1 MFGYVRPFKPE
12 MRVKEYESYKAVY
25 CALCKQL
32 GKQYGWMSR
41 MALNYDCTFL
51 ALLDTGIKERCLS
64 AERKC
69 CTCNPLKK
77 CVYARGM
84 DDSLFFAAS
93 TTVLL
98 TYHKLRDDVQ
108 DNSFWKGLKAR
119 LLSFL
124 FRRSYRKA
132 QAAYPQLA
140 QKAQEA
146 MKRQAEFEAS
156 PTESLDEAADP
167 SAGLLKAFL
176 EALSPSP
183 EISRIL
189 GVLGYQ
195 LGRWVYFID
204 ALDDMEKDIKKNQF
218 NPFVVKYHFSLE
230 SGPEEIKKIKD
241 FSNGLLNQCVA
252 QCLSAYQLLE
262 IVQMKPIL
270 DNILELGL
278 AQMQRNILFEEEKQ
292 HVRSI

>member
-1 MFGYVRPFKPE
+1 M
-12 MRVKEYESYKAVY
+12 
-25 CALCKQL
+25 
-32 GKQYGWMSR
+32 
-41 MALNYDCTFL
+41 
-51 ALLDTGIKERCLS
+51 
-64 AERKC
+64 
-69 CTCNPLKK
+69 
-77 CVYARGM
+77 
-84 DDSLFFAAS
+84 
-93 TTVLL
+93 
-98 TYHKLRDDVQ
+98 
-108 DNSFWKGLKAR
+108 
-119 LLSFL
+119 
-124 FRRSYRKA
+124 
-132 QAAYPQLA
+132 
-140 QKAQEA
+140 
-146 MKRQAEFEAS
+146 
-156 PTESLDEAADP
+156 
-167 SAGLLKAFL
+167 KAFL

-218 NPFVVKYHFSLE
+218 NPFVVKYHLSLE
-230 SGPEEIKKIKD
+230 SSPEEIKKIKD